1 VNGRTASPPHAAG
14 ERAGDRRRQGHIDW
28 ARLVLAGY
36 SLGGHRVLGLAG
48 AWPGWRLDGVRAVLA
63 LAPYV
68 RPFLA
73 RRTLGGLVA
82 PVMCQGGTLDVG
94 INPWLGKP
102 MGAYESSPPPRYYVE
117 MQRAGHLAWT
127 DLRRVDHAT
136 IARYGVAFLNR
147 YVLKSSGYEVLTRRR
162 GAVGTLRWAVES

>member
-1 VNGRTASPPHAAG
+1 
-14 ERAGDRRRQGHIDW
+14 
-28 ARLVLAGY
+28 
-36 SLGGHRVLGLAG
+36 
-48 AWPGWRLDGVRAVLA
+48 
-63 LAPYV
+63 
-68 RPFLA
+68 
-73 RRTLGGLVA
+73 
-82 PVMCQGGTLDVG
+82 
-94 INPWLGKP
+94 

-127 DLRRVDHAT
+127 DPRRVDHAT